1 MEYQRAREFPKVY
14 EPGHQNYY
22 FNLRMFWKWI
32 IFAFLHGAITFAF
45 CMIGCNGVVDPDGQ
59 TYDLWFRSSLA
70 FTVIILVITLKLFLE
85 INSLNV
91 ASW

>member
-1 MEYQRAREFPKVY
+1 
-14 EPGHQNYY
+14 
-22 FNLRMFWKWI
+22 
-32 IFAFLHGAITFAF
+32 
-45 CMIGCNGVVDPDGQ
+45 MIGCNGVVDPDGQ

-70 FTVIILVITLKLFLE
+70 FTVIIIVITLKLFLE